1 MAPAPDTSGNGA
13 SSPPLDATAIAH
25 PNIAL
30 VKYWGKRD
38 EALNLPAT
46 GSISIT
52 LDTLRTRT
60 RVEFGADLAADEL
73 HLAADDGA
81 SDNGAAAG
89 YDEVPAAPGATGTAP
104 NATGTAPG
112 ATGTA
117 TAAALRKV
125 TRVLDLLRAEAG
137 ITTRA
142 RVTTGNSFPTG
153 AGLASSASGFAA
165 LVTATDAALGTNLSR
180 ERLSELARRGSGSA
194 ARSVLG
200 GFVEMHRGERPDG
213 TDAVATPLL
222 PEQDWP
228 LAVVVAITTRDP
240 KATGSSAGMELS
252 RRTSPFFDAWVSG
265 ADADL
270 AEARTAIRARDF
282 AALAAISEHSCA
294 TMHALMLSTRPA
306 LLYWMP
312 ATVACLHLVREL
324 RESDGLGT
332 FFTVDAG
339 PQVKAV
345 CLAQDAPAVAAA
357 LAEVPGVLEVVT
369 TGLGPGA
376 RVITGPGGGR

>member
-60 RVEFGADLAADEL
+60 RVEFAADLAADEL

-81 SDNGAAAG
+81 AAG
-89 YDEVPAAPGATGTAP
+89 YDEVPAAGYDEVLGATGTAP
-104 NATGTAPG
+104 NATGTA
-112 ATGTA
+112 TD
-117 TAAALRKV
+117 AALRKV

-345 CLAQDAPAVAAA
+345 CLPQDAPAVAAA